1 MRGLLIMIKVSII
14 VPVYNTEKYL
24 KKCLDSLVNQ
34 TLKDIEI
41 ICIND
46 GSLDNSLQILKEYE
60 KKDNRIKIVNQ
71 RNQGVS
77 IARNNGIK
85 LASGEYIGFTD
96 SDDYVDLDFYE
107 KLYNGANNQDMCGGE
122 IKKSNYQYRKYY
134 CFWSYIYKKS
144 LIINNNIIF
153 PEKITNGEDVCF
165 LWKAIF
171 LSNKINYVNN
181 TYYHY
186 IKRNGSAVNSKMTL
200 EKINSI
206 LESIK
211 FRFELVNQ
219 YINNIEEYN
228 DFLNT
233 IIYEIFT
240 IITKNNL
247 DTDILES
254 IFYFI
259 KYINNRSKF
268 KINYKQNINKEVF
281 ECENFEDFLYLCN
294 RNITIFLFN
303 FIPILKI
310 KKLLLI
316 KRFYLFNFINILIIK
331 NKHNK
336 IYYKLFGF
344 LPIFKEI
351 RE

>member
-1 MRGLLIMIKVSII
+1 MIKASII

-85 LASGEYIGFTD
+85 LASGEYIGFAD

-107 KLYNGANNQDMCGGE
+107 KLYNGANANDMCGTL
-122 IKKSNYQYRKYY
+122 INNKKDNKYY
-134 CFWSYIYKKS
+134 CFTTYIYKKS
-144 LIINNNIIF
+144 LIINNNITF
-153 PEKITNGEDVCF
+153 PKNIINGEDVCF

-211 FRFELVNQ
+211 VRFELVNK
-219 YINNIEEYN
+219 YVSSIEEYN
-228 DFLNT
+228 NFLNILFYDIF
-233 IIYEIFT
+233 IIIA
-240 IITKNNL
+240 KNNL
-247 DTDILES
+247 DTNILEI

-259 KYINNRSKF
+259 QYIKNNLKF
-268 KINYKQNINKEVF
+268 ELNYNQDINKEVF
-281 ECENFEDFLYLCN
+281 ECESFEDFLYLCN
-294 RNITIFLFN
+294 KDIIISLFD

-316 KRFYLFNFINILIIK
+316 QKFYLFNFINILTIK
-331 NKHNK
+331 NKYNK
-336 IYYKLFGF
+336 VYYRLFGF

-351 RE
+351 KNE